1 MQLESGQVGE
11 ERRSSKG
18 KKHQCEGDEEGLT
31 CESKEQQECQCGQKR
46 KRMMEGEFRRRDKFT
61 AIWMDLGIN
70 IVSEIRQRQIPYDTT
85 YGESKI

>member
-1 MQLESGQVGE
+1 
-11 ERRSSKG
+11 
-18 KKHQCEGDEEGLT
+18 
-31 CESKEQQECQCGQKR
+31 
-46 KRMMEGEFRRRDKFT
+46 MMEGEFRRRDKFT